1 MNQKELNEIRR
12 RLKLDKNSIGKIYG
26 CYVGN
31 TKEVISSYE
40 VSLATLTE
48 SECEKYLSLLKKTL
62 SGALSK
68 NLLDI
73 EFSNEQILESE
84 EYKILL
90 KLHESEGR
98 DADTV
103 KQLFDRIINTLDM
116 GEQSYLILL
125 ATDKYD
131 VPYRASDGTELED
144 SSDCVFTYFIC
155 AVCPVSDSISELGYS
170 IIENAF
176 RNRVGTQVV
185 SMPELGFMFPTFDD
199 RKTNIYNTLF
209 YSKDASGKFDDF
221 ISTLFNTP
229 APMSATEQKDTFEN
243 ILTQSLENDF
253 DFDVV
258 QSVHEQLRER
268 VEQHKESKAIEPL
281 EIAPSEMGE
290 ILRES
295 GVDDEKVEIFKE
307 KCSEQFESTA
317 KIAPTNIV
325 DVKKFELKTPQVKIS
340 VAPDFSYSIET
351 RIIDGRKYILIP
363 ADEGVEVNGIEVN
376 IKE

>member
-12 RLKLDKNSIGKIYG
+12 RLSLDKNSIGKIYG

-40 VSLATLTE
+40 VSLVTLTE
-48 SECEKYLSLLKKTL
+48 SECEKYLNLLKKTL
-62 SGALSK
+62 SGALQK
-68 NLLDI
+68 NLRDI

-90 KLHESEGR
+90 KLHESAGR
-98 DADTV
+98 DADAV
-103 KQLFDRIINTLDM
+103 KQLFDRIIDALDM
-116 GEQSYLILL
+116 GEQSYLLLL

-131 VPYRASDGTELED
+131 VPYRASDDATLED
-144 SSDCVFTYFIC
+144 SSDSVFTYFIC
-155 AVCPVSDSISELGYS
+155 AVCPVSDSKSELGYS
-170 IIENAF
+170 ITENAF

-199 RKTNIYNTLF
+199 RATNIYNTLF
-209 YSKDASGKFDDF
+209 YSKAASGRFDDF
-221 ISTLFNTP
+221 IGTLFNTP
-229 APMSATEQKDTFEN
+229 APMSAADQKDTFESV
-243 ILTQSLENDF
+243 LTQSLENDF
-253 DFDVV
+253 DFDMV

-268 VEQHKESKAIEPL
+268 VVQHKESKAIEPL

-290 ILRES
+290 ILRQS
-295 GVDDEKVEIFKE
+295 GVDDEKVEIFKQ
-307 KCSEQFESTA
+307 KCSEQFENTA
-317 KIAPTNIV
+317 KITPTNIV

>member
-12 RLKLDKNSIGKIYG
+12 RLSLDKNSIGKIYG

-40 VSLATLTE
+40 VSLVTLTE
-48 SECEKYLSLLKKTL
+48 SECEKYLNLLKKTL
-62 SGALSK
+62 SGALQK
-68 NLLDI
+68 NLRDI

-90 KLHESEGR
+90 KLHESAGR
-98 DADTV
+98 DADAV
-103 KQLFDRIINTLDM
+103 KQLFDRIIDALDM
-116 GEQSYLILL
+116 GEQSYLLLL

-131 VPYRASDGTELED
+131 VPYRASDDTTLED
-144 SSDCVFTYFIC
+144 SSDSVFTYFIC
-155 AVCPVSDSISELGYS
+155 AVCPVSDSKSELGYS
-170 IIENAF
+170 ITENAF

-185 SMPELGFMFPTFDD
+185 SMPELGFMFPTFDN
-199 RKTNIYNTLF
+199 RATNIYNTLF
-209 YSKDASGKFDDF
+209 YSKAASGRFDDF
-221 ISTLFNTP
+221 IGTLFNTP
-229 APMSATEQKDTFEN
+229 APMSAADQKDTFESV
-243 ILTQSLENDF
+243 LTQSLENDF
-253 DFDVV
+253 DFDMV

-268 VEQHKESKAIEPL
+268 VVQHKESKAIEPL

-290 ILRES
+290 ILRQS
-295 GVDDEKVEIFKE
+295 GVDDEKVEIFKQ
-307 KCSEQFESTA
+307 KCSEQFENTA
-317 KIAPTNIV
+317 KITPTNIV